1 MEFLR
6 VKKSSLGLDMAPLI
20 DIVFQLLIFFML
32 TSAFSYPIMKLD
44 LPKAATSDH
53 NQSEKIVI
61 SLDRSGTVSLNSQTL
76 LFSEF
81 KAALEKKLV
90 EVSDKSVHIQGDE
103 QMPYRY
109 FVQVMD
115 TAREAGATRI
125 NIVHDSNK

>member
-44 LPKAATSDH
+44 LPKAATSDPS
-53 NQSEKIVI
+53 QSKKIVI
-61 SLDRSGTVSLNSQTL
+61 SLDRAGTVSLNSQT
-76 LFSEF
+76 FSLSEL
-81 KAALEKKLV
+81 KSVLEKKLA

-125 NIVHDSNK
+125 NIIHKK

>member
-44 LPKAATSDH
+44 LPKAATSDPS
-53 NQSEKIVI
+53 QSKKIVI
-61 SLDRSGTVSLNSQTL
+61 SLDQAGTVSLNSQAL
-76 LFSEF
+76 SFSEL
-81 KAALEKKLV
+81 KSVLEKKLA

-125 NIVHDSNK
+125 NIIHKK